1 MKIGILQGRLSPQV
15 NGQIQEFPVYSWE
28 KEFDY
33 VKKLNVNGIEWII
46 TENFFLNNPFFSS
59 VNFSD
64 KILSVCADNLVND
77 KIYDSF
83 FLKSSVEPIIKKI
96 YKRRMIDVFTEERC
110 EITSIIS

>member
-46 TENFFLNNPFFSS
+46 TENFF
-59 VNFSD
+59 
-64 KILSVCADNLVND
+64 K
-77 KIYDSF
+77 
-83 FLKSSVEPIIKKI
+83 
-96 YKRRMIDVFTEERC
+96 
-110 EITSIIS
+110 